1 VALNFTSL
9 PSFYASLCAV
19 LSILSMDIF
28 TPNYVQLFN
37 ACYPASS
44 ALVAAP
50 ELSRLTYYALVPQ
63 NLLPP
68 PVSLRTADIII
79 AAN

>member
-1 VALNFTSL
+1 MTLVALFDLSS
-9 PSFYASLCAV
+9 PVCAQCFASGPWN
-19 LSILSMDIF
+19 
-28 TPNYVQLFN
+28 TPNYMQLFN

-50 ELSRLTYYALVPQ
+50 EPSRLAYYALVPQ
-63 NLLPP
+63 NLLSL
-68 PVSLRTADIII
+68 PVNLRTADIII